1 MEQSA
6 KHIEKMPKEIKKF
19 IFFIFGGLI
28 IFNILA
34 WLAVGELAKPHFLEV
49 NFFDVGQGDAIFIE
63 DPHGHQILIDGGST
77 STVLGKLAKEMPFWD
92 KSLDLIV
99 LTHPERDH
107 MAGLI
112 EVLKRYRI
120 DYILWTG
127 VIRDTSEYKAWREE
141 IAKEKAVIKIAKAG
155 QKVKLG
161 KNTELDILYPLEKLE
176 GQEAKNSN
184 DTSIVSR
191 LVFNQDSFLFTGDA
205 DKSVEEN
212 LLAENVEIDSDVLK
226 VGHHGSKTS
235 TTEKFVAEVSP
246 EFAIIPVGKKN
257 TYGHP
262 TNEVLERLKKYD
274 TKILRTDLN
283 GDIKIISDGK
293 NLKLITNNL

>member
-1 MEQSA
+1 MPQGA
-6 KHIEKMPKEIKKF
+6 KKL
-19 IFFIFGGLI
+19 IFFIFSGLI
-28 IFNILA
+28 VFNILA
-34 WLAVGELAKPHFLEV
+34 WLAVGELAKPRFLTV
-49 NFFDVGQGDAIFIE
+49 DFFDVGQGDAIFIE
-63 DPHGHQILIDGGST
+63 DLHGHQLLIDGGPT
-77 STVLGKLAKEMPFWD
+77 SAVLGKLAKAMPFWD
-92 KSLDLIV
+92 KSLDLII

-112 EVLKRYRI
+112 EVLKRYRV

-127 VIRDTSEYKAWREE
+127 VVRDTSEYKAWREE

-184 DTSIVSR
+184 DTSIVAR
-191 LVFNQDSFLFTGDA
+191 LIYNQDSFLFTGDA
-205 DKSVEEN
+205 DKTVEES

-235 TTEKFVAEVSP
+235 TTEKFVEKISP
-246 EFAIIPVGKKN
+246 EWAIIPVGKKN

-262 TNEVLERLKKYD
+262 TPEVLERLKKYD

-293 NLKLITNNL
+293 NLKINTSILNN